1 MLTFQTRTG
10 IIPLNKSPKVYGMN
24 NMTNSLRAGKT
35 PARTVLKLSLPAIIE
50 QLMIT
55 CVSYIDTAM
64 VGSLGKTATAAIGV
78 CSSFIWFVSG
88 FVAAVALG
96 FSVQTA
102 QYFGAGRLD
111 DARETVRRSFLSIPA
126 AGLPLA
132 AAVCAVSFFLPGWM
146 GAEEAVIPL
155 ARDYL
160 FIIGI
165 SQVFLLGV
173 NICSATL
180 RSVGDTKTPMVFNT
194 LLNVINIIMNFFFI
208 FQSRSTVLFGTE
220 INVFGFGMGVAG
232 AAIGSLIASACTFIM
247 YIVCIFFG
255 KRAINPRLS
264 PPTGNGGA
272 ITGRAVRLGV
282 PAFLERAAMSS
293 GQILMTYLVT
303 GLGSAAVSANS
314 LAVTAESI
322 SYLPASGFSLA
333 AAALIGQAVGAG
345 EKELARR
352 FAKISLVMG
361 VCCLCVSGAVLYVFS
376 DNLIGFFID
385 DAEVITLG
393 GRMLRIVSFAEP
405 FFAVSIV
412 LSGVFR
418 GVGNTKIGFFT
429 GLICMWGGRIVPALF
444 LVPRFGLDGAW
455 YAMVIDLVLRA
466 VVTMAF
472 FLRPGWES
480 GGVRVTAE
488 EEPHG

>member
-1 MLTFQTRTG
+1 MLTFQPRTG

-35 PARTVLKLSLPAIIE
+35 PARTVLKLSLPAILE

-126 AGLPLA
+126 VGLTLA

-208 FQSRSTVLFGTE
+208 FPSRSTVLFGTE
-220 INVFGFGMGVAG
+220 INVFGLGMGVAG

-303 GLGSAAVSANS
+303 GLGSAAV
-314 LAVTAESI
+314 
-322 SYLPASGFSLA
+322 
-333 AAALIGQAVGAG
+333 LIGQAVGAG

-455 YAMVIDLVLRA
+455 YVMVIDLVLRA
-466 VVTMAF
+466 VVTMVF